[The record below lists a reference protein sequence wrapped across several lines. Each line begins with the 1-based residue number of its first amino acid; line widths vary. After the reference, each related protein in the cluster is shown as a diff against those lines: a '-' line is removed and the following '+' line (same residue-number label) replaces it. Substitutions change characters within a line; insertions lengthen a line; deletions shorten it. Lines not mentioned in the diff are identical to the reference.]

1 MEYRQ
6 TYREMELLW
15 EPGMNYVEQEIKF
28 VNLLDDLGF
37 KHVFGRDE
45 NKEILIAFLNEII
58 PDKQIIDLEHIRNEQ
73 IPSDPATKASVFD
86 LYCETQDGSRIVVE
100 LQREE
105 QFDYVDRAIYYG
117 AFPIQNQIEK
127 GKKRYTFSA
136 VYVINILN
144 FNLVELKE
152 DSKPVSTFR
161 LKELETNRILSHKYT
176 LIFIELSK
184 FAKRLEEISPDN
196 ILEGYLYFLKN
207 MHNFKEQPAEFQ
219 QQIWD
224 KLFNAARVAKMNQQ
238 DRQAYIK
245 KMNTERDRI
254 NQLEFAIE
262 QAKNKGMA
270 EGTAKG
276 LAEGRAEGKTQ
287 GKAEEK
293 VAIAKSMK
301 ANGIA
306 IATISTCTGLT
317 AAEIEAL

>member
-1 MEYRQ
+1 MEYQQ
-6 TYREMELLW
+6 TYSNKHLLW
-15 EPGMNYVEQEIKF
+15 EQEINYDEQEIKY

-73 IPSDPATKASVFD
+73 VPFDPETKTSVFD

-105 QFDYVDRAIYYG
+105 QFDYIDRAIYYG
-117 AFPIQNQIEK
+117 AFPIQNQIAK

-144 FNLVELKE
+144 FNLVELRG
-152 DSKPVSTFR
+152 DNNPVSTFR
-161 LKELETNRILSHKYT
+161 LKELKTNKILSHKYT

-196 ILEGYLYFLKN
+196 ILEGYLYFLRN
-207 MHNFKEQPAEFQ
+207 MHNFKEQPKEFQ

-224 KLFNAARVAKMNQQ
+224 KLFNAARVAKMNRQE
-238 DRQAYIK
+238 RQAYIK

-254 NQLEFAIE
+254 NQWEFAME
-262 QAKNKGMA
+262 QAKTKGI
-270 EGTAKG
+270 
-276 LAEGRAEGKTQ
+276 
-287 GKAEEK
+287 AEEK
-293 VAIAKSMK
+293 MTIAKSMK
-301 ANGIA
+301 LEGISVD
-306 IATISTCTGLT
+306 IICKCTGLSIE
-317 AAEIEAL
+317 EIENL

>member
-1 MEYRQ
+1 MEYQ
-6 TYREMELLW
+6 QSYSNKHLLW
-15 EPGMNYVEQEIKF
+15 EQEINYDEQEIKY

-73 IPSDPATKASVFD
+73 VPFDPETKASVFD

-105 QFDYVDRAIYYG
+105 QFDYIDRAIYYG
-117 AFPIQNQIEK
+117 AFPIQNQIAK

-144 FNLVELKE
+144 FNLVELRG
-152 DSKPVSTFR
+152 DNNPVSTFR
-161 LKELETNRILSHKYT
+161 LKELKTNKILSHKYT

-196 ILEGYLYFLKN
+196 ILEGYLYFLRN
-207 MHNFKEQPAEFQ
+207 MHNFKEQPKEFQ

-224 KLFNAARVAKMNQQ
+224 KLFNAARVAKMNRQE
-238 DRQAYIK
+238 RQAYIK

-254 NQLEFAIE
+254 NQWEFAME
-262 QAKNKGMA
+262 QAKTKGMA
-270 EGTAKG
+270 E
-276 LAEGRAEGKTQ
+276 
-287 GKAEEK
+287 EK
-293 VAIAKSMK
+293 MTIAKSMK
-301 ANGIA
+301 LEGISVD
-306 IATISTCTGLT
+306 IICKCTGLSIE
-317 AAEIEAL
+317 EIENL

>member
-1 MEYRQ
+1 MEYQQ
-6 TYREMELLW
+6 TYSNKHLLW
-15 EPGMNYVEQEIKF
+15 EQEINYDEQEIKY

-73 IPSDPATKASVFD
+73 VPFDPETKASIFD

-105 QFDYVDRAIYYG
+105 QFDYIDRAIYYG
-117 AFPIQNQIEK
+117 AFPIQNQIAK

-144 FNLVELKE
+144 FNLVELRG
-152 DSKPVSTFR
+152 DNNPVSTFR
-161 LKELETNRILSHKYT
+161 LKELKTNKILSHKYT

-196 ILEGYLYFLKN
+196 ILEGYLYFLRN
-207 MHNFKEQPAEFQ
+207 MHNFKEQPKEFQ

-224 KLFNAARVAKMNQQ
+224 KLFNAARVAKMNRQE
-238 DRQAYIK
+238 RQAYIK

-254 NQLEFAIE
+254 NQWEFAME
-262 QAKNKGMA
+262 QAKTKGMA
-270 EGTAKG
+270 E
-276 LAEGRAEGKTQ
+276 
-287 GKAEEK
+287 EK
-293 VAIAKSMK
+293 MTIAKSMK
-301 ANGIA
+301 LEGISVD
-306 IATISTCTGLT
+306 IICKCTGLSIE
-317 AAEIEAL
+317 EIENL

>member
-1 MEYRQ
+1 MEYQQ
-6 TYREMELLW
+6 TYSNKHLLW
-15 EPGMNYVEQEIKF
+15 EQEINYDEQEIKY

-73 IPSDPATKASVFD
+73 VPFDPDTKASVFD

-105 QFDYVDRAIYYG
+105 QFDYIDRAIYYG
-117 AFPIQNQIEK
+117 AFPIQNQIAK

-144 FNLVELKE
+144 FNLVELRG
-152 DSKPVSTFR
+152 DNNPVSTFR
-161 LKELETNRILSHKYT
+161 LKELKTNKILSHKYT

-196 ILEGYLYFLKN
+196 ILEGYLYFLRN
-207 MHNFKEQPAEFQ
+207 MHNFKEQPKEFQ

-224 KLFNAARVAKMNQQ
+224 KLFNAARVAKMNRQE
-238 DRQAYIK
+238 RQAYIK

-254 NQLEFAIE
+254 NQWEFAME
-262 QAKNKGMA
+262 QAKTKGMA
-270 EGTAKG
+270 E
-276 LAEGRAEGKTQ
+276 
-287 GKAEEK
+287 EK
-293 VAIAKSMK
+293 MTIAKSMK
-301 ANGIA
+301 LEGISVD
-306 IATISTCTGLT
+306 IICKCTGLSIE
-317 AAEIEAL
+317 EIENL

>member
-1 MEYRQ
+1 MEYQQ
-6 TYREMELLW
+6 TYSNKHLLL
-15 EPGMNYVEQEIKF
+15 EQEINYDEQEIKY

-73 IPSDPATKASVFD
+73 VPFDPETKASVFD

-105 QFDYVDRAIYYG
+105 QFDYIDRAIYYG
-117 AFPIQNQIEK
+117 AFPIQNQIAK

-144 FNLVELKE
+144 FNLVELRG
-152 DSKPVSTFR
+152 DNNPVSTFR
-161 LKELETNRILSHKYT
+161 LKELKTNKILSHKYT

-196 ILEGYLYFLKN
+196 ILEGYLYFLRN
-207 MHNFKEQPAEFQ
+207 IHNFKEQPKEFQ

-224 KLFNAARVAKMNQQ
+224 KLFNAARVAKMNRQE
-238 DRQAYIK
+238 RQAYIK

-254 NQLEFAIE
+254 NQWEFAME
-262 QAKNKGMA
+262 QAKTKGI
-270 EGTAKG
+270 
-276 LAEGRAEGKTQ
+276 
-287 GKAEEK
+287 AEEK
-293 VAIAKSMK
+293 MTIAKSMK
-301 ANGIA
+301 LEGISVD
-306 IATISTCTGLT
+306 IICKCTGLSIE
-317 AAEIEAL
+317 EIENL

>member
-1 MEYRQ
+1 MEYQQ
-6 TYREMELLW
+6 TYSNKHLFW
-15 EPGMNYVEQEIKF
+15 EPEINYDEQEIKY

-73 IPSDPATKASVFD
+73 VPFDPDTKASVFD

-105 QFDYVDRAIYYG
+105 QFDYIDRAIYYG
-117 AFPIQNQIEK
+117 AFPIQNQIAK

-144 FNLVELKE
+144 FNLVELRE
-152 DSKPVSTFR
+152 DNNPVSTFR
-161 LKELETNRILSHKYT
+161 LKELKTNKILSHKYT

-196 ILEGYLYFLKN
+196 ILEGYLYFLRN
-207 MHNFKEQPAEFQ
+207 MHNFKEQPKEFQ

-224 KLFNAARVAKMNQQ
+224 KLFNAARVAKMNRQE
-238 DRQAYIK
+238 RQAYIK

-254 NQLEFAIE
+254 NQWEFAME
-262 QAKNKGMA
+262 QAKTKGMA
-270 EGTAKG
+270 E
-276 LAEGRAEGKTQ
+276 
-287 GKAEEK
+287 EK
-293 VAIAKSMK
+293 MTIAKSMK
-301 ANGIA
+301 LEGISVD
-306 IATISTCTGLT
+306 IICKCTGLSLE
-317 AAEIEAL
+317 EIGNL

>member
-1 MEYRQ
+1 MEYQQ
-6 TYREMELLW
+6 TYSNKHLLW
-15 EPGMNYVEQEIKF
+15 EQEINYDEQEIKY

-73 IPSDPATKASVFD
+73 VPFDPETKASVFD

-105 QFDYVDRAIYYG
+105 QFDYIDRAIYYG
-117 AFPIQNQIEK
+117 AFPIQNQIAK

-144 FNLVELKE
+144 FNLVELRG
-152 DSKPVSTFR
+152 DNNPVSTFR
-161 LKELETNRILSHKYT
+161 LKELKTNKILSHKYT

-196 ILEGYLYFLKN
+196 ILEGYLYFLRN
-207 MHNFKEQPAEFQ
+207 MHNFKEQPKEFQ

-224 KLFNAARVAKMNQQ
+224 KLFNAARVAKMNRQE
-238 DRQAYIK
+238 RQAYIK

-254 NQLEFAIE
+254 NQWEFAME
-262 QAKNKGMA
+262 QAKTKGMA
-270 EGTAKG
+270 E
-276 LAEGRAEGKTQ
+276 
-287 GKAEEK
+287 EK
-293 VAIAKSMK
+293 MTIAKSMK
-301 ANGIA
+301 LEGISVD
-306 IATISTCTGLT
+306 IICKCTGLSLE
-317 AAEIEAL
+317 EIGNL

>member
-1 MEYRQ
+1 MEYQQ
-6 TYREMELLW
+6 TYSNKHLLW
-15 EPGMNYVEQEIKF
+15 EPEINYDEQEIKY

-73 IPSDPATKASVFD
+73 VPFDPDTKASVFD

-105 QFDYVDRAIYYG
+105 QFDYIDRAIYYG
-117 AFPIQNQIEK
+117 AFPIQNQIAK

-144 FNLVELKE
+144 FNLVELRG
-152 DSKPVSTFR
+152 DNNPVSTFR
-161 LKELETNRILSHKYT
+161 LKELKTNKILSHKYT

-196 ILEGYLYFLKN
+196 ILEGYLYFLRN
-207 MHNFKEQPAEFQ
+207 MHNFKEQPKEFQ

-224 KLFNAARVAKMNQQ
+224 KLFNAARVAKMNRQE
-238 DRQAYIK
+238 RQAYIK

-254 NQLEFAIE
+254 NQWEFAME
-262 QAKNKGMA
+262 QAKTKGMA
-270 EGTAKG
+270 E
-276 LAEGRAEGKTQ
+276 
-287 GKAEEK
+287 EK
-293 VAIAKSMK
+293 MTIAKSMK
-301 ANGIA
+301 LEGIS
-306 IATISTCTGLT
+306 IDIICKCTGLSLE
-317 AAEIEAL
+317 EIGNL

>member
-1 MEYRQ
+1 MEYQ
-6 TYREMELLW
+6 QSYSNKHLLW
-15 EPGMNYVEQEIKF
+15 EQEINYDEQEIKY

-73 IPSDPATKASVFD
+73 VPFDPETKASVFD

-105 QFDYVDRAIYYG
+105 QFDYIDRAIYYG
-117 AFPIQNQIEK
+117 AFPIQNQIAK

-144 FNLVELKE
+144 FKLVELRE
-152 DSKPVSTFR
+152 DNNPVSTFR
-161 LKELETNRILSHKYT
+161 LKELKTNKILSHKYT

-196 ILEGYLYFLKN
+196 ILEGYLYFLRN
-207 MHNFKEQPAEFQ
+207 MHNFKEQPKEFQ

-224 KLFNAARVAKMNQQ
+224 KLFNAARVAKMNRQE
-238 DRQAYIK
+238 RQAYIK

-254 NQLEFAIE
+254 NQWEFAME
-262 QAKNKGMA
+262 QAKTKGMA
-270 EGTAKG
+270 EGLAKG
-276 LAEGRAEGKTQ
+276 M
-287 GKAEEK
+287 AEEK
-293 VAIAKSMK
+293 MAIAKSMK
-301 ANGIA
+301 LEGISVD
-306 IATISTCTGLT
+306 IICKCTGLSIE
-317 AAEIEAL
+317 EIENL

>member
-15 EPGMNYVEQEIKF
+15 EPAMNYVEQEIKF

-117 AFPIQNQIEK
+117 AFPVQNQIEK

-161 LKELETNRILSHKYT
+161 LKILLVSRSLSLNVFRQTYGFCKYFGSNRVNLRWFGGCERKGAGRGIC
-176 LIFIELSK
+176 
-184 FAKRLEEISPDN
+184 
-196 ILEGYLYFLKN
+196 
-207 MHNFKEQPAEFQ
+207 Q
-219 QQIWD
+219 
-224 KLFNAARVAKMNQQ
+224 
-238 DRQAYIK
+238 QAYGVLWI
-245 KMNTERDRI
+245 
-254 NQLEFAIE
+254 
-262 QAKNKGMA
+262 
-270 EGTAKG
+270 
-276 LAEGRAEGKTQ
+276 
-287 GKAEEK
+287 
-293 VAIAKSMK
+293 
-301 ANGIA
+301 
-306 IATISTCTGLT
+306 
-317 AAEIEAL
+317 

>member
-1 MEYRQ
+1 MEYQQ
-6 TYREMELLW
+6 TYSNKHLLW
-15 EPGMNYVEQEIKF
+15 EPEINYDEQEIKY

-73 IPSDPATKASVFD
+73 VPFDPETKASVFD

-105 QFDYVDRAIYYG
+105 QFDYIDRAIYYG
-117 AFPIQNQIEK
+117 AFPIQNQIAK

-144 FNLVELKE
+144 FNLVELRG
-152 DSKPVSTFR
+152 DNNPVSTFR
-161 LKELETNRILSHKYT
+161 LKELKTNKILSHKYT

-196 ILEGYLYFLKN
+196 ILEGYLYFLRN
-207 MHNFKEQPAEFQ
+207 MHNFKEQPKEFQ

-224 KLFNAARVAKMNQQ
+224 KLFNAARVAKMNRQE
-238 DRQAYIK
+238 RQAYIK

-254 NQLEFAIE
+254 NQWEFAME
-262 QAKNKGMA
+262 QAKTKGMA
-270 EGTAKG
+270 E
-276 LAEGRAEGKTQ
+276 
-287 GKAEEK
+287 EK
-293 VAIAKSMK
+293 MTIAKSMK
-301 ANGIA
+301 LEGISVD
-306 IATISTCTGLT
+306 IICKCTGLSIE
-317 AAEIEAL
+317 EIENL

>member
-1 MEYRQ
+1 MEYQQ
-6 TYREMELLW
+6 TYSNKHLLW
-15 EPGMNYVEQEIKF
+15 EPEINYDEQEIKY

-73 IPSDPATKASVFD
+73 VPFDPDTKASVFD

-105 QFDYVDRAIYYG
+105 QFDYIDRAIYYG
-117 AFPIQNQIEK
+117 AFPIQNQIAK

-144 FNLVELKE
+144 FNLVELRG
-152 DSKPVSTFR
+152 DNNPVSTFR
-161 LKELETNRILSHKYT
+161 LKELKTNKILSHKYT

-196 ILEGYLYFLKN
+196 ILEGYLYFLRN
-207 MHNFKEQPAEFQ
+207 MHNFKEQPKEFQ

-224 KLFNAARVAKMNQQ
+224 KLFNAARVAKMNRQE
-238 DRQAYIK
+238 RQAYIK

-254 NQLEFAIE
+254 NQWEFAME
-262 QAKNKGMA
+262 QAKTKGI
-270 EGTAKG
+270 
-276 LAEGRAEGKTQ
+276 
-287 GKAEEK
+287 AEEK
-293 VAIAKSMK
+293 MTIAKSMK
-301 ANGIA
+301 LEGISVD
-306 IATISTCTGLT
+306 IICKCTGLSIE
-317 AAEIEAL
+317 EIENL

>member
-1 MEYRQ
+1 MEYQQ
-6 TYREMELLW
+6 TYSNKHLLW
-15 EPGMNYVEQEIKF
+15 EPEINYDEQEIKY

-73 IPSDPATKASVFD
+73 VPFDPETKASVFD

-105 QFDYVDRAIYYG
+105 QFDYIDRAIYYG
-117 AFPIQNQIEK
+117 AFPIQNQIAK

-144 FNLVELKE
+144 FNLVELRE
-152 DSKPVSTFR
+152 DNNPVSTFR
-161 LKELETNRILSHKYT
+161 LKELQTNKILSHKYT

-196 ILEGYLYFLKN
+196 ILEGYLYFLRN
-207 MHNFKEQPAEFQ
+207 MHNFKEQPKEFQ

-224 KLFNAARVAKMNQQ
+224 KLFNAARVAKMNRQE
-238 DRQAYIK
+238 RQAYIK

-254 NQLEFAIE
+254 NQWEFAME
-262 QAKNKGMA
+262 QAKTKGMA
-270 EGTAKG
+270 E
-276 LAEGRAEGKTQ
+276 
-287 GKAEEK
+287 EK
-293 VAIAKSMK
+293 MTIAKSMK
-301 ANGIA
+301 LEGISVD
-306 IATISTCTGLT
+306 IICKCTGLSIE
-317 AAEIEAL
+317 EIENL

>member
-1 MEYRQ
+1 MEYQQ
-6 TYREMELLW
+6 TYSNKHLLW
-15 EPGMNYVEQEIKF
+15 EPEINYDEPEIKY

-73 IPSDPATKASVFD
+73 VPFDPETKASVFD

-105 QFDYVDRAIYYG
+105 QFDYIDRAIYYG
-117 AFPIQNQIEK
+117 AFPIQNQIAK

-144 FNLVELKE
+144 FNLVELRG
-152 DSKPVSTFR
+152 DNNPVSTFR
-161 LKELETNRILSHKYT
+161 LKELKTNKILSHKYT

-196 ILEGYLYFLKN
+196 ILEGYLYFLRN
-207 MHNFKEQPAEFQ
+207 MHNFKEQPKEFQ

-224 KLFNAARVAKMNQQ
+224 KLFNAARVAKMNRQE
-238 DRQAYIK
+238 RQAYIK

-254 NQLEFAIE
+254 NQWEFAME
-262 QAKNKGMA
+262 QAKTKGMA
-270 EGTAKG
+270 EGLAKG
-276 LAEGRAEGKTQ
+276 M
-287 GKAEEK
+287 AEEK
-293 VAIAKSMK
+293 MTIAKSMK
-301 ANGIA
+301 LER
-306 IATISTCTGLT
+306 ISVDIICKCTGLSIE
-317 AAEIEAL
+317 EIENL

>member
-1 MEYRQ
+1 MEYQQ
-6 TYREMELLW
+6 TYSNKHLLW
-15 EPGMNYVEQEIKF
+15 EPEINYDEQEIKY

-73 IPSDPATKASVFD
+73 VPFDPETKASVFD

-105 QFDYVDRAIYYG
+105 QFDYIDRAIYYG
-117 AFPIQNQIEK
+117 AFPIQNQIAK

-144 FNLVELKE
+144 FNLVELRE
-152 DSKPVSTFR
+152 DNNPVSTFR
-161 LKELETNRILSHKYT
+161 LKELKTNKILSHKYT

-196 ILEGYLYFLKN
+196 ILEGYLYFLRN
-207 MHNFKEQPAEFQ
+207 MHNFKEQPKEFQ

-224 KLFNAARVAKMNQQ
+224 KLFNAARVAKMNRQE
-238 DRQAYIK
+238 RQAYIK

-254 NQLEFAIE
+254 NQWEFAME
-262 QAKNKGMA
+262 QTKTKGI
-270 EGTAKG
+270 
-276 LAEGRAEGKTQ
+276 
-287 GKAEEK
+287 AEEK
-293 VAIAKSMK
+293 MTIAKSMK
-301 ANGIA
+301 LEGISVD
-306 IATISTCTGLT
+306 IICKCTGLSIE
-317 AAEIEAL
+317 EIENL

>member
-1 MEYRQ
+1 MEYQ
-6 TYREMELLW
+6 QSYSNKHLLW
-15 EPGMNYVEQEIKF
+15 EQEINYDEQEIKY

-73 IPSDPATKASVFD
+73 VPFDPETKTSVFD

-105 QFDYVDRAIYYG
+105 QFDYIDRAIYYG
-117 AFPIQNQIEK
+117 AFPIQSQIAK

-144 FNLVELKE
+144 FNLVELRG
-152 DSKPVSTFR
+152 DNNPVSTFR
-161 LKELETNRILSHKYT
+161 LKELKTNKILSHKYT

-196 ILEGYLYFLKN
+196 ILEGYLYFLRN
-207 MHNFKEQPAEFQ
+207 MHNFKEQPKEFQ

-224 KLFNAARVAKMNQQ
+224 KLFNAARVAKMNRQE
-238 DRQAYIK
+238 RQAYIK

-254 NQLEFAIE
+254 NQWEFAME
-262 QAKNKGMA
+262 QAKTKGMA
-270 EGTAKG
+270 E
-276 LAEGRAEGKTQ
+276 
-287 GKAEEK
+287 EK
-293 VAIAKSMK
+293 MTIAKSMK
-301 ANGIA
+301 LEGISVD
-306 IATISTCTGLT
+306 IICKCTGLSIE
-317 AAEIEAL
+317 EIENL

>member
-1 MEYRQ
+1 MEYQQ
-6 TYREMELLW
+6 TYSNKHLLW
-15 EPGMNYVEQEIKF
+15 EPEINYDEQEIKY

-73 IPSDPATKASVFD
+73 VPFDPETKASVFD

-105 QFDYVDRAIYYG
+105 QFDYIDRAIYYG
-117 AFPIQNQIEK
+117 AFPIQNQIAK

-136 VYVINILN
+136 VYVINILD
-144 FNLVELKE
+144 FNLVELRG
-152 DSKPVSTFR
+152 DNNPVSTFR
-161 LKELETNRILSHKYT
+161 LKELKTNKILSHKYT

-196 ILEGYLYFLKN
+196 ILEGYLYFLRN
-207 MHNFKEQPAEFQ
+207 MHNFKEQPKEFQ

-224 KLFNAARVAKMNQQ
+224 KLFNAARVAKMNRQE
-238 DRQAYIK
+238 RQAYIK

-254 NQLEFAIE
+254 NQWEFAME
-262 QAKNKGMA
+262 QAKTKGMA
-270 EGTAKG
+270 E
-276 LAEGRAEGKTQ
+276 
-287 GKAEEK
+287 EK
-293 VAIAKSMK
+293 MTIAKSMK
-301 ANGIA
+301 LEGISVD
-306 IATISTCTGLT
+306 IICKCTGLSIE
-317 AAEIEAL
+317 EIENL

>member
-1 MEYRQ
+1 MEYQQ
-6 TYREMELLW
+6 TYSNKHLLW
-15 EPGMNYVEQEIKF
+15 EQEINYDEQEIKY

-73 IPSDPATKASVFD
+73 VPFNPETKASVFD

-105 QFDYVDRAIYYG
+105 QFDYIDRAIYYG
-117 AFPIQNQIEK
+117 AFPIQNQIAK

-144 FNLVELKE
+144 FNLVELRG
-152 DSKPVSTFR
+152 DNNPVSTFR
-161 LKELETNRILSHKYT
+161 LKELKTNKILSHKYT

-196 ILEGYLYFLKN
+196 ILEGYLYFLRN
-207 MHNFKEQPAEFQ
+207 MHNFKEQPKEFQ

-224 KLFNAARVAKMNQQ
+224 KLFNAARVAKMNRQE
-238 DRQAYIK
+238 RQAYIK

-254 NQLEFAIE
+254 NQWEFAME
-262 QAKNKGMA
+262 QAKTKGMA
-270 EGTAKG
+270 E
-276 LAEGRAEGKTQ
+276 
-287 GKAEEK
+287 EK
-293 VAIAKSMK
+293 MTIAKAMK
-301 ANGIA
+301 LEGISVD
-306 IATISTCTGLT
+306 IICKCTGLSIE
-317 AAEIEAL
+317 EIENL

>member
-1 MEYRQ
+1 MEYQQ
-6 TYREMELLW
+6 TYSNKHLLW
-15 EPGMNYVEQEIKF
+15 EQEINYDEQEIKY

-73 IPSDPATKASVFD
+73 VPFDPETKASVFD

-105 QFDYVDRAIYYG
+105 QFDYIDRAIYYG
-117 AFPIQNQIEK
+117 AFPIQNQIAK

-144 FNLVELKE
+144 FNLVELRG
-152 DSKPVSTFR
+152 DNNPVSTFR
-161 LKELETNRILSHKYT
+161 LKELKTNKILSHKYT

-196 ILEGYLYFLKN
+196 ILEGYLYFLRN
-207 MHNFKEQPAEFQ
+207 MHNFKEQPKEFQ

-224 KLFNAARVAKMNQQ
+224 KLFNAARVAKMNRQE
-238 DRQAYIK
+238 RQAYIK

-254 NQLEFAIE
+254 NQWEFAME
-262 QAKNKGMA
+262 QAKTKGI
-270 EGTAKG
+270 
-276 LAEGRAEGKTQ
+276 
-287 GKAEEK
+287 AEEK
-293 VAIAKSMK
+293 MTIAKSMK
-301 ANGIA
+301 LEGISVD
-306 IATISTCTGLT
+306 IICKCTGLSLE
-317 AAEIEAL
+317 EIENL

>member
-6 TYREMELLW
+6 TY
-15 EPGMNYVEQEIKF
+15 GEQEIKY

-58 PDKQIIDLEHIRNEQ
+58 PDKQIINLEHIRNEQ
-73 IPSDPATKASVFD
+73 IPSDPETKASVFD

-100 LQREE
+100 LQRED

-144 FNLVELKE
+144 FNLMELRE
-152 DSKPVSTFR
+152 DNMPVSTFR
-161 LKELETNRILSHKYT
+161 LKELETNRILSQKYT
-176 LIFIELSK
+176 LIFIELLK
-184 FAKRLEEISPDN
+184 FAKKLEEISPDN
-196 ILEGYLYFLKN
+196 ILEGYLYFLRN
-207 MHNFKEQPAEFQ
+207 MHNLREQPAEFQ
-219 QQIWD
+219 QQIWN

-254 NQLEFAIE
+254 NQLEFAME
-262 QAKNKGMA
+262 QAKI
-270 EGTAKG
+270 KG
-276 LAEGRAEGKTQ
+276 LAEGRAEGLAEGLAEGRAEGRK
-287 GKAEEK
+287 EEK
-293 VAIAKSMK
+293 YSIAKSMK
-301 ANGIA
+301 ANCIN
-306 IATISTCTGLT
+306 IDTISKCTGLT
-317 AAEIEAL
+317 PEQIEAL

>member
-1 MEYRQ
+1 MEYQQ
-6 TYREMELLW
+6 TYSNKHLLW
-15 EPGMNYVEQEIKF
+15 EQEINYDEQEIKY

-73 IPSDPATKASVFD
+73 VPFDPETKASVFD

-105 QFDYVDRAIYYG
+105 QFDYIDRAIYYG
-117 AFPIQNQIEK
+117 AFPIQNQIAK

-144 FNLVELKE
+144 FNLVELRE
-152 DSKPVSTFR
+152 DNNPVSTFR
-161 LKELETNRILSHKYT
+161 LKELQTNKILSHKYT

-196 ILEGYLYFLKN
+196 ILEGYLYFLRN
-207 MHNFKEQPAEFQ
+207 MHNFKEQPKEFQ

-224 KLFNAARVAKMNQQ
+224 KLFNAARVAKMNRQE
-238 DRQAYIK
+238 RQAYIK

-254 NQLEFAIE
+254 NQWEFAME
-262 QAKNKGMA
+262 QAKTKGMA
-270 EGTAKG
+270 E
-276 LAEGRAEGKTQ
+276 
-287 GKAEEK
+287 EK
-293 VAIAKSMK
+293 MTIAKSMK
-301 ANGIA
+301 LEGISVD
-306 IATISTCTGLT
+306 IICKCTGLSIE
-317 AAEIEAL
+317 EIENL